1 MYNINE
7 IPLEVLIKNRKINE
21 IEISQYLENENN
33 LILKFKRPNN
43 SIVYR
48 KKIME
53 IELKDRELT
62 LNIKIKW
69 FERKKINE
77 IEKYKTIKKFVLY

>member
-1 MYNINE
+1 VYNINE

-62 LNIKIKW
+62 LNIKII
-69 FERKKINE
+69 KI
-77 IEKYKTIKKFVLY
+77 

>member
-1 MYNINE
+1 VYNINE

-62 LNIKIKW
+62 LNIKIK
-69 FERKKINE
+69 
-77 IEKYKTIKKFVLY
+77 

>member
-1 MYNINE
+1 
-7 IPLEVLIKNRKINE
+7 
-21 IEISQYLENENN
+21 
-33 LILKFKRPNN
+33 
-43 SIVYR
+43 
-48 KKIME
+48 ME
-53 IELKDRELT
+53 IELKDWELT

>member
-62 LNIKIKW
+62 LNIKIK
-69 FERKKINE
+69 
-77 IEKYKTIKKFVLY
+77 